1 MRTIFKIGKY
11 NEDTNSISVKFC
23 RLHSTK
29 SIDDYSS
36 KLVSCDD
43 LDVSTC
49 ESFVKSLMEKSGSRR
64 ITLDEESEP
73 ILDSNKAETVT
84 GNLNINDLVGKVIE
98 TKVDLVDPYNRF
110 LIPMREVFTICFL
123 AILIIS

>member
-1 MRTIFKIGKY
+1 MRTIFKIGRY
-11 NEDTNSISVKFC
+11 NEDTNCISVKFC

-43 LDVSTC
+43 LNVSSC

-64 ITLDEESEP
+64 ITSEEEGEP
-73 ILDSNKAETVT
+73 ILDSNKSEIIT

-98 TKVDLVDPYNRF
+98 ANVEVIDPRNRF
-110 LIPMREVFTICFL
+110 MLSMRKVEL
-123 AILIIS
+123 

>member
-11 NEDTNSISVKFC
+11 NEDTNCISVKFC

-29 SIDDYSS
+29 SIDDYTG

-49 ESFVKSLMEKSGSRR
+49 ESFVKSLMEKSGSKR
-64 ITLDEESEP
+64 ITKEEESEP
-73 ILDSNKAETVT
+73 ILESNKSEIIT
-84 GNLNINDLVGKVIE
+84 GKLNINDLVGKVIE
-98 TKVDLVDPYNRF
+98 ANVEVVDPRNKF
-110 LIPMREVFTICFL
+110 ILPMRKIEL
-123 AILIIS
+123 

>member
-29 SIDDYSS
+29 SIDDYSG
-36 KLVSCDD
+36 KLVNCDD

-49 ESFVKSLMEKSGSRR
+49 ESFIKSLMEKSGSRR
-64 ITLDEESEP
+64 ITKQEESES

-84 GNLNINDLVGKVIE
+84 GNLNINDLVDKVIE
-98 TKVDLVDPYNRF
+98 TNVDLVDPYNRF
-110 LIPMREVFTICFL
+110 LIPMREVTL
-123 AILIIS
+123 

>member
-11 NEDTNSISVKFC
+11 NESTNSISVKFC

-43 LDVSTC
+43 LNVSSC

-64 ITLDEESEP
+64 ITSEEEGEP
-73 ILDSNKAETVT
+73 ILDSNKSEIIT

-98 TKVDLVDPYNRF
+98 ANVEVIDPRNRF
-110 LIPMREVFTICFL
+110 MLSMRKVEL
-123 AILIIS
+123 

>member
-1 MRTIFKIGKY
+1 MRTIFKIGRY
-11 NEDTNSISVKFC
+11 NEDTNCISVKFC

-29 SIDDYSS
+29 SIDDYSG

-64 ITLDEESEP
+64 ITSEEESEP

-98 TKVDLVDPYNRF
+98 TNVDLVDPYNRF
-110 LIPMREVFTICFL
+110 LIPMREVTL
-123 AILIIS
+123 

>member
-1 MRTIFKIGKY
+1 MRTIFKIERY

-36 KLVSCDD
+36 KLVNCDD
-43 LDVSTC
+43 LNVSSC

-64 ITLDEESEP
+64 ITSEEEGEP
-73 ILDSNKAETVT
+73 ILDSNKSEIIT

-98 TKVDLVDPYNRF
+98 ANVEVIDPRNRF
-110 LIPMREVFTICFL
+110 MLSMRKVEL
-123 AILIIS
+123 

>member
-11 NEDTNSISVKFC
+11 NEDTNCISVKFC

-29 SIDDYSS
+29 SIDDYNG

-43 LDVSTC
+43 LDLSTC

-64 ITLDEESEP
+64 ITKEEESEP
-73 ILDSNKAETVT
+73 VLESNKSEIIT

-110 LIPMREVFTICFL
+110 LIPMREVTL
-123 AILIIS
+123 

>member
-1 MRTIFKIGKY
+1 MRTIFKIGRY

-43 LDVSTC
+43 LDVSSC

-64 ITLDEESEP
+64 ITSEEEGEP
-73 ILDSNKAETVT
+73 ILDSNKSEIIT

-98 TKVDLVDPYNRF
+98 ANVEVIDPRNRF
-110 LIPMREVFTICFL
+110 MLSMRKVEL
-123 AILIIS
+123 

>member
-1 MRTIFKIGKY
+1 MRTIFKIGRY

-64 ITLDEESEP
+64 ITKEEEGEP
-73 ILDSNKAETVT
+73 ILDSNKSEIIT

-98 TKVDLVDPYNRF
+98 ANVEVIDPRNRF
-110 LIPMREVFTICFL
+110 MLSMRKVEL
-123 AILIIS
+123 

>member
-1 MRTIFKIGKY
+1 MRTIFKIGEY
-11 NEDTNSISVKFC
+11 NEDTNSIFVKFC

-64 ITLDEESEP
+64 ITKEEESEP
-73 ILDSNKAETVT
+73 ILDSNKSETIT
-84 GNLNINDLVGKVIE
+84 GKLNINDLVGKVIE
-98 TKVDLVDPYNRF
+98 ANVEIVDPRNRF
-110 LIPMREVFTICFL
+110 MLSMRKVEL
-123 AILIIS
+123 